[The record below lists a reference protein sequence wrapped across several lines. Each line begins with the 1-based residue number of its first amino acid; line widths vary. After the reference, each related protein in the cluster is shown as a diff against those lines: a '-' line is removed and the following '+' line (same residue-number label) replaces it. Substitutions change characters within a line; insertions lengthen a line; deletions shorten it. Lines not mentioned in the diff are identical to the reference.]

1 MDISKNSSKSDY
13 TLVQGELNVENVK
26 EIRKKKEVKGIMIN
40 EKEQ

>member
-13 TLVQGELNVENVK
+13 TLVQGELNVENVQ
-26 EIRKKKEVKGIMIN
+26 EIWKKKEVKGIMIN